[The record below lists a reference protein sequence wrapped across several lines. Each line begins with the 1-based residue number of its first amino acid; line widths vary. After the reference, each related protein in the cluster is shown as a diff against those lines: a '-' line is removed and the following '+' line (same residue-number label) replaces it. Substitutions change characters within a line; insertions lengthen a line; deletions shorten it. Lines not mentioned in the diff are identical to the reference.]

1 MSPTPTPTTSEEAAD
16 NPGPWYKQFWL
27 WFVLAIPAITI
38 VWCIF
43 MITVAVSSQG
53 AMVNDDYYKEGLAIN
68 MELARDRLAADMK
81 LAGSVRFEGNQ
92 IRLEVEEAG
101 KQANFDFLILDM
113 AHPTLA
119 EQDRRL
125 QLQRVGEGLYEA
137 RLPRP
142 LEGRWYL
149 ELRGPTNDWRLKG
162 EAALPASMPLKLAPA
177 PQG

>member
-1 MSPTPTPTTSEEAAD
+1 MSEDATN

-38 VWCIF
+38 VWCMF
-43 MITVAVSSQG
+43 MITVAISSEG

-68 MELARDRLAADMK
+68 MELARDRMAADMS
-81 LAGSVRFEGNQ
+81 LGGAVQFDDNL
-92 IRLEVEEAG
+92 IRVDLEEDSAP
-101 KQANFDFLILDM
+101 ADFDFLILNM

-119 EQDRRL
+119 EQDRRV

-137 RLPRP
+137 RLPKP

-149 ELRGPTNDWRLKG
+149 ELRGPSNDWRLKG
-162 EAALPASMPLKLAPA
+162 EAALPASMPLKLLPA
-177 PQG
+177 QQG

>member
-1 MSPTPTPTTSEEAAD
+1 MSPTQPPTTPEGATD
-16 NPGPWYKQFWL
+16 NPGPWYKQFWP

-68 MELARDRLAADMK
+68 MELARDRLAADRG
-81 LAGSVRFEGNQ
+81 LAGAVQFEDNQ
-92 IRLEVEEAG
+92 IRMELDEAG
-101 KQANFDFLILDM
+101 KPVNFDFLILDM
-113 AHPTLA
+113 AHPTL
-119 EQDRRL
+119 EQQDRRL
-125 QLQRVGEGLYEA
+125 QLQRVGDGIYEA
-137 RLPRP
+137 SLPRP